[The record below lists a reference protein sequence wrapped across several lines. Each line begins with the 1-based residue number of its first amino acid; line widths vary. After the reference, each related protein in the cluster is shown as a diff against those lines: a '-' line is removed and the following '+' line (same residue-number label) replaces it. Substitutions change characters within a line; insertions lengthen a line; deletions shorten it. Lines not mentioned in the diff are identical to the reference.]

1 MKSKAIAYLL
11 WVVGGFG
18 ILGLHR
24 FYIGKIGTGLIWL
37 LTGGVLGFGALIDLF
52 ILGGQV
58 DQYNTSRELSAIR
71 AATAARLR
79 V

>member
-1 MKSKAIAYLL
+1 
-11 WVVGGFG
+11 
-18 ILGLHR
+18 LGLHR

-58 DQYNTSRELSAIR
+58 DQYNTKEELATIR
-71 AATAARLR
+71 AATKARLG